1 MFKQKIGS
9 ALLLVA
15 ILIGIYP
22 INAYADQILIDE
34 AIESVGISKD
44 SGTKSGDSA
53 FDLALISFLDDVDD
67 MEEENNN
74 DYYSA
79 DPLKLKK
86 MMVGVISKQSD
97 VDLYSVTITDPG
109 SYLFELIPMYKKDAD
124 NLAAEVFQIDKSGNS
139 KKQGVLKKSSD
150 YSYSTER
157 VLNTSISNTGVYY
170 LSVSMNENKTFNEE
184 IIYKVRVLK
193 MAENPAS
200 NNTSIVEPLKQI
212 PFSSSIAYFTRIPF
226 SSASASSELSSGG
239 IKFKAGYAIDDTSEE
254 GKKRPWIEGSSGD
267 GVGETLTLKFKEK
280 ESVRLLAFD
289 LGYARDKSRY
299 YKNSRPS
306 KLLLKFSDGSKLE
319 CAFQDEFQ
327 TQYVYLNHA
336 VETSYV
342 EISILEV
349 YSRSQKIGA
358 IGIMTRIQAYFW

>member
-1 MFKQKIGS
+1 
-9 ALLLVA
+9 
-15 ILIGIYP
+15 
-22 INAYADQILIDE
+22 
-34 AIESVGISKD
+34 
-44 SGTKSGDSA
+44 
-53 FDLALISFLDDVDD
+53 
-67 MEEENNN
+67 
-74 DYYSA
+74 
-79 DPLKLKK
+79 
-86 MMVGVISKQSD
+86 
-97 VDLYSVTITDPG
+97 
-109 SYLFELIPMYKKDAD
+109 
-124 NLAAEVFQIDKSGNS
+124 
-139 KKQGVLKKSSD
+139 
-150 YSYSTER
+150 
-157 VLNTSISNTGVYY
+157 
-170 LSVSMNENKTFNEE
+170 
-184 IIYKVRVLK
+184 
-193 MAENPAS
+193 
-200 NNTSIVEPLKQI
+200 
-212 PFSSSIAYFTRIPF
+212 F

-349 YSRSQKIGA
+349 YSRSTEDWSYWYNDKDT
-358 IGIMTRIQAYFW
+358 GIFLVKAYKD